1 MYFYD
6 DGSNKVKLF
15 NDKEDPS
22 ESIDLAKKYPEK
34 VKEMKNA
41 FYNWIKDKPKP
52 VAWGQD
58 RYQILTESA
67 KD

>member
-1 MYFYD
+1 MNLKGY
-6 DGSNKVKLF
+6 
-15 NDKEDPS
+15 
-22 ESIDLAKKYPEK
+22 LAKKYPEK